1 MSHFTQQFESFKLDN
16 VDYLQLP
23 DLPFL
28 DELKH
33 KYNIRDTKP
42 ADVLKTLCRSAYKKF
57 LDNGKI
63 PLDQRQKYIDQI
75 KLELSTF
82 EDLYF
87 TDYIILIFAI
97 IDKAREHG
105 VFIDFGRGSCC
116 GSLIFYLLEITGV
129 DPLRYGL
136 FFSRFI
142 SASRAKS
149 IRDKDGAVWLQSD
162 LVPDADLNLGE
173 GRKVVLDWLNKIY
186 PNKICKILTLNKLTG
201 KVLIKNVAKVVA
213 ECSEPEANDLSS
225 LVEKIFGKVDSMQET
240 YDKSGEFKSWAANN
254 QEAYQIALKLEGL
267 VSHTGVHASGYLI
280 CKNDLFSTMPCQL
293 DNEGEIISG
302 YSMKYVPAIKVDL
315 LGLSTNTIIRNV
327 LDSAK
332 IDIST
337 LNLDSDELLYS
348 KFQDGNLLPYGLYQL
363 SGDCAYRVVNH
374 VKPKN
379 LLELSD
385 VNAIARPAGLLYE
398 KSYVDNSGHSP
409 HEIFDEILKKTRYQP
424 LYQENSI
431 QMAVRIGL
439 TPDEGETLRRT
450 ISKKVHSELPIW
462 KQKIYDKCKENNI
475 DILAADEMY
484 KLIESS
490 ADYQFNFSHALATA
504 STSALTTLLKY
515 KYPLDFYLECLRN
528 VKNTQAPHEEINL
541 IQSELQYFNI
551 KLLPPDLVRSQLDF
565 SKEGENLRFGLTAI
579 KGISDKTVEALKSFI
594 NSERTNKFEVFQAA
608 KKSKMS
614 VGVLS
619 ALIQAGLLQSLE
631 SNRPSL
637 VYECNL
643 FNKLTDR
650 EKSWVLQHGHEFEY
664 SLFAILHKSK
674 EILDDKGK
682 LLFTEKRMATLQRD
696 AEKYREIF
704 KMNNRYPKL
713 AAYFFEYRL
722 LGFSYSYKIKDIFQ
736 EYSAH
741 KLDDI
746 SICSHVL
753 DGDSIVVAGHVASI
767 EERTSAK
774 KNKYIKMVIG
784 DSTGTQEVMIFEP
797 RLTQLKE
804 EGLIPDEDDVVIITL
819 KRWNETFTVQKIK
832 LSKDKVY
839 LKLAE
844 MKD

>member
-1 MSHFTQQFESFKLDN
+1 MSHFTQQFEPFTIDN

-28 DELKH
+28 DALKQ
-33 KYNIRDTKP
+33 KYNIIDTKP

-63 PLDQRQKYIDQI
+63 SEDKKQAYIDQI

-87 TDYIILIFAI
+87 TDYILLIFAI

-129 DPLRYGL
+129 DPVRYGL

-142 SASRAKS
+142 SASRAKN

-173 GRKVVLDWLNKIY
+173 GRKVVLDWLNQIY

-201 KVLIKNVAKVVA
+201 KVLIKNVAKIVA

-431 QMAVRIGL
+431 QMAVRIGF

-515 KYPLDFYLECLRN
+515 KYPLDFYLECLKN

-619 ALIQAGLLQSLE
+619 ALIQAGLLQSLGE
-631 SNRPSL
+631 NRPSL

-643 FNKLTDR
+643 FNLLTDR
-650 EKSWVLQHGHEFEY
+650 EKTWCLQYGEQYDY
-664 SLFAILHKSK
+664 SIFAILHKAK
-674 EILDDKGK
+674 ELLDDKGK
-682 LLFTEKRMATLQRD
+682 LLFKESRIATISKN

-704 KMNNRYPKL
+704 KINNKYPTL
-713 AAYFFEYRL
+713 ASYFFERRL
-722 LGFSYSYKIKDIFQ
+722 LGFSYSHKLKDIYNK
-736 EYSAH
+736 YSAH
-741 KLDDI
+741 ELQTLVNVN
-746 SICSHVL
+746 SL
-753 DGDSIVVAGHVASI
+753 MDGDEISVVGEVLEI
-767 EERTSAK
+767 QEKTSK
-774 KNKYIKMVIG
+774 KNKKYCRIVIA
-784 DSTGTQEVMIFEP
+784 DESDTKEILLFEP
-797 RLTQLKE
+797 KFSEIKNEGLLPVEENVIIVRLKKWNDALTIKSLKLNQDKIYTKLMELKE
-804 EGLIPDEDDVVIITL
+804 
-819 KRWNETFTVQKIK
+819 
-832 LSKDKVY
+832 
-839 LKLAE
+839 
-844 MKD
+844 